1 MTEVPN
7 PLPLAAEFPPA
18 TRERWRKLVKSVLKG
33 TNFEDRL
40 QSRTADGLT
49 IEPLYARAP
58 AAVPLAARPNGR
70 WQVMA
75 RIEHPDPDASNSEA
89 LHELDSG
96 ANGLTLI
103 PAGAIGAHEYGL
115 PPTAQALAR
124 ALAGIHLDSRV
135 AIELAFSPHATEWPE
150 AISDIVESHRLAPAA
165 VNIRFGLDPIGAF
178 ALHGTLPAAWRE
190 LAPRM
195 ASTANDLV
203 KRGFKGPLAAADG
216 RVVHDA
222 GGTEAQELAFV
233 MAAAVAYLR
242 AFEAG
247 GLALDKARR
256 MIQFRLTA
264 DADLFMT
271 IAKFRATRK
280 LWARTEESCG
290 LTPTPVI
297 VAAETAWR
305 SMTRDDPYTNIL
317 RGTIAA
323 CAAGLGGADAIAVLP
338 FSAARGLPDRFARR
352 IARNTQFV
360 LLDEANLARVAD
372 PTAGSGFVEDMT
384 GRLCR
389 AAWTLFQEIEAAGG
403 AVAALERGL
412 IQQKVKAA
420 RAARERAL
428 TDKRDALIGASE
440 YAAAFDV
447 PVLDVPRVTLAELPA
462 AATCEPLAPVR
473 FATPFE
479 GR

>member
-1 MTEVPN
+1 MTDAPD
-7 PLPLAAEFPPA
+7 PLPLAAEFPSA
-18 TRERWRKLVKSVLKG
+18 TREQWRKLVDSVLKG
-33 TNFEDRL
+33 ARFEDRL
-40 QSRTADGLT
+40 QSRTADGLI
-49 IEPLYARAP
+49 IEPLYPRASD
-58 AAVPLAARPNGR
+58 VIPLPGRPNGR

-75 RIEHPDPDASNSEA
+75 RIDHPDPDACNSEA
-89 LHELDSG
+89 LHELDNG
-96 ANGLTLI
+96 AEGLTLI
-103 PAGAIGAHEYGL
+103 PAGAVGAHGYGL
-115 PPTAQALAR
+115 APTPTALTR
-124 ALAGIHLDSRV
+124 ALAGIHLDSGIAV
-135 AIELAFSPHATEWPE
+135 ELAFSPYAMEWPKTLC
-150 AISDIVESHRLAPAA
+150 SVVEGRGLVPAT
-165 VNIRFGLDPIGAF
+165 VNIRFGLDPAGAF
-178 ALHGTLPAAWRE
+178 ALHGKLPKVWPEIAAHMAATVAD
-190 LAPRM
+190 LA
-195 ASTANDLV
+195 
-203 KRGFKGPLAAADG
+203 KRGFNGPFATADG
-216 RVVHDA
+216 RVVHNA
-222 GGTEAQELAFV
+222 GGTEAQEVAFALAT
-233 MAAAVAYLR
+233 AVVYLR
-242 AFEAG
+242 TFEAG
-247 GLALDKARR
+247 GIALDMARST
-256 MIQFRLTA
+256 IQFQLTA

-271 IAKFRATRK
+271 IAKFRAVRRLWTRI
-280 LWARTEESCG
+280 EESCG
-290 LTPTPVI
+290 LTPAPVV
-297 VAAETAWR
+297 VAGETSWC
-305 SMTRDDPYTNIL
+305 SMTRDDPYPNIL